1 MRTAI
6 DQNWES
12 HIRTQHRRNRL
23 PSILA
28 VYTRGLPIA
37 AWHCH
42 EGTTLQK
49 SLLGRLGSCLKFKV
63 LDDTIDGTT
72 TPRFGALPVD
82 LQTNDCWDDSSQS
95 LSALTWRED
104 SSRTD
109 RATVDVHRYP
119 TGQSGRPEATWH
131 FHLLLSMRR

>member
-6 DQNWES
+6 DQNRES

-28 VYTRGLPIA
+28 VYTRSLPIA
-37 AWHCH
+37 VWHCH

-72 TPRFGALPVD
+72 PRFDALPVD
-82 LQTNDCWDDSSQS
+82 LHTNDWDDSSQS
-95 LSALTWRED
+95 LSAPAWREG